1 MNIIGGRKIREFA
14 RLHRDSE
21 SSLTRWYKI
30 AKEANW
36 KSLVSVRQT
45 FPHADLVGNY
55 TVFNVRGNRYR
66 LITEINY
73 QFQLISIRTILT
85 HKEYDKDKW
94 KS

>member
-1 MNIIGGRKIREFA
+1 MTILGRKKIREFA
-14 RLHRDSE
+14 RLHPDSE

-30 AKEANW
+30 VQEARW
-36 KSLVSVRQT
+36 KSLVSARQT

-55 TVFNVRGNRYR
+55 TVFNVRATAYR
-66 LITEINY
+66 LIAEINY
-73 QFQLISIRTILT
+73 QFQLLSIRAILT